1 MTPEEIFQMWQK
13 DGDDFTVFHHED
25 GGGVLIIKSD
35 EAKEAVLKGVSTLRE
50 RKRATG
56 SYER

>member
-1 MTPEEIFQMWQK
+1 MTPEQIFQMWVK

-25 GGGVLIIKSD
+25 GGGVLIIKSE
-35 EAKEAVLKGVSTLRE
+35 EAKEAVLKGVSALRE